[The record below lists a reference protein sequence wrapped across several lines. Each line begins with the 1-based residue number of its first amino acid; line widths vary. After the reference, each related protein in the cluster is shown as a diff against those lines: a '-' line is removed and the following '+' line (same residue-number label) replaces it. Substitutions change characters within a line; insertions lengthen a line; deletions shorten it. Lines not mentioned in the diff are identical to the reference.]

1 MILTIISDLPFLL
14 IDLVDRPELL
24 LKLHP
29 AVLEPVLDL
38 SLGEAE
44 RVRDLNPAPPALH

>member
-14 IDLVDRPELL
+14 IDLVDGPELL
-24 LKLHP
+24 PKLHP

-38 SLGEAE
+38 PLGEAE